1 MASRKLDRHAPALP
15 VRPDL
20 LVVGLAAAGFAV
32 AAYMAWLKWAG
43 ANAAFCLSGSGCD
56 VVQSSRYATLLG
68 VPTALWGALLYAAI
82 GALAALGLTPSR
94 WRWAFNLAAAGVGVS
109 IYLTALSVAV
119 IHATCAY
126 CLASTVVML
135 VLLAVLWWRRAG
147 LPGRHASLGSLVAGA
162 LAVAVLVPFGAAFI
176 FAMPSQVGGGS
187 EAALARH
194 LRESGAI
201 MYGAYWCPHCQEQ
214 KALFGDAARDLPY
227 VECDPNGVNARPD
240 LCEKAGVKAFPTWVI
255 GGQRREG
262 VQSLSALA
270 DASHFQPATAAT
282 PSRQ

>member
-1 MASRKLDRHAPALP
+1 MASSKRN
-15 VRPDL
+15 L
-20 LVVGLAAAGFAV
+20 LVTGLAAAGFAI
-32 AAYMAWLKWAG
+32 AAYMTWLKWAG
-43 ANAAFCLSGSGCD
+43 ASAAFCLSGSGCD
-56 VVQSSRYATLLG
+56 VVQSSRYAMLLG
-68 VPTALWGALLYAAI
+68 VPTALWGAALYGAI
-82 GALAALGLTPSR
+82 GGLAALGLGPRR
-94 WRWAFNLAAAGVGVS
+94 WRWAFHLAAAGVGVS
-109 IYLTALSVAV
+109 VYLTALSMLV

-126 CLASTVVML
+126 CLASTALML
-135 VLLAVLWWRRAG
+135 AIFLVLWWRRAA
-147 LPGRHASLGSLVAGA
+147 LPGRRATIGSLVAGG
-162 LAVAVLVPFGAAFI
+162 LAVAMLVPFGAAFI
-176 FAMPSQVGGGS
+176 FAMPSGTASGS

-214 KALFGDAARDLPY
+214 KTLFGDAARDVPY

-270 DASHFQPATAAT
+270 DASKFQPTPPPA
-282 PSRQ
+282 PSR